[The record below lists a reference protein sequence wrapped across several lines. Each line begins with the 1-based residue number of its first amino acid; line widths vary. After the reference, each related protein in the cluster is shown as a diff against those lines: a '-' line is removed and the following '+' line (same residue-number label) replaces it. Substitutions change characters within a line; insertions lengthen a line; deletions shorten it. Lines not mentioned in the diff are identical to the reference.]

1 MQYKSLAILSLI
13 ISLVWGTLTPSFV
26 YAVNS
31 KGTPPVANYFLNW
44 DLNETQ
50 ARNLAKY
57 DVVIMDMEV
66 QQRHPSLLRAIR
78 QWNPEIK
85 LLVYITPQEIRQDA
99 GSGGGVLRRE
109 LAAGISEQWYLHN
122 SGGSRTSWWPGTYVL
137 NVTPGAPRVGGE
149 TLTDYMVRFVS
160 TKLLS
165 TGLWDGVFYDNAWD
179 SITYFVGNDVDVNGD
194 GRSDANANIEWQNGM
209 KNLYRKTKEINPSA
223 IIIGNGTT
231 RQYQQELNGKMLENF
246 AANAW
251 TNTMNTYQANSRG
264 TAAPRVNIINSNTSN
279 TGKEN
284 LQHVRFGLG
293 SALLEDGYFS
303 YDHGDQNHGQ
313 TWWYD
318 EYDVALGEPLS
329 PSLAAN
335 TQGSYQPD
343 IWRRDF
349 EHGLVLVNSTNA
361 TKTVD
366 LGGEYEKIN
375 GKQASS
381 INDGAIVSEV
391 DIEGT
396 DGIILRKTVSR
407 LDDVLFTNGQFARF
421 YGIDGAR
428 LRNGY
433 FLFDEAFKG
442 GDQVL
447 YLDVDGDGVRD
458 QIVASGNKITA
469 TKDDGQPFFKI
480 YPFTADYKG
489 AIRLAVGNLDND
501 SNSELYVAPAQGA
514 LPIKIYNLIG
524 EEVFPGWY
532 PFGKKYSGGY
542 SIAIAGKGPSGRVII
557 GSGKG
562 RVGTVGIYNPGLN
575 KMVEV
580 IVYDKKYTG
589 GVTVAAGDFDGN
601 GVAEIATGFGS
612 GTYPVLKMYN
622 LAGGQFAPSITF
634 KSKSF
639 RSAGIQASDVD
650 FNGKDDLVLLTDGT
664 L

>member
-1 MQYKSLAILSLI
+1 MRYKSPVILSLI
-13 ISLVWGTLTPSFV
+13 AILLLGAATPSFV
-26 YAVNS
+26 YAANS
-31 KGTPPVANYFLNW
+31 KGTPPVANYFLHW

-66 QQRHPSLLRAIR
+66 QQRHPALLRSMR

-85 LLVYITPQEIRQDA
+85 LLVYITPQEIRQDPNM
-99 GSGGGVLRRE
+99 GGGVLRKQ
-109 LAAGISEQWYLHN
+109 LAAGIPEQWYLHTSN
-122 SGGSRTSWWPGTYVL
+122 GARTTWWAGTYVL

-149 TLTDYMVRFVS
+149 NLTDYVVRFVS

-194 GRSDANANIEWQNGM
+194 GRSDANANAEWQNGM
-209 KNLYRKTKEINPSA
+209 KNLYKKTKEQNPNA

-251 TNTMNTYQANSRG
+251 TNTMNTYQANTRG
-264 TAAPRVNIINSNTSN
+264 TQAPRVNIINSNTAN

-284 LQHVRFGLG
+284 LKDVRFGLG
-293 SALLEDGYFS
+293 SSLLEDGYFS

-318 EYDVALGEPLS
+318 EYNVALGAPLNVS
-329 PSLAAN
+329 KSASHN
-335 TQGSYQPD
+335 TSYQPD

-349 EHGLVLVNSTNA
+349 EHGLVLVNSTHEQ
-361 TKTVD
+361 KTVD

-375 GKQASS
+375 GTQATTV
-381 INDGAIVSEV
+381 NDGSIVSEI

-396 DGIILRKTVSR
+396 DGVILRKTVSH
-407 LDDVLFTNGQFARF
+407 LNDVFFTNGQFARF
-421 YGIDGAR
+421 YGIDGGR

-447 YLDVDGDGVRD
+447 YLDIDGNGARD
-458 QIVASGNKITA
+458 QIVASGNKITG
-469 TKDDGQPFFKI
+469 TKDDGQPLFKI
-480 YPFTADYKG
+480 YPYTAQYKG
-489 AIRLAVGNLDND
+489 SITLAFGNLGDD
-501 SNSELYVAPAQGA
+501 KFSELYVAPSQGNY
-514 LPIKIYNLIG
+514 PIKIYNITG
-524 EEVFPGWY
+524 DEIFPDWF

-542 SIAIAGKGPSGRVII
+542 SIAIAGKGAGGRVIV

-562 RVGTVGIYNPGLN
+562 RVGTVGIYNAGLN
-575 KMVEV
+575 KMVEI

-589 GVTVAAGDFDGN
+589 GVAVAAGDFDGN
-601 GVAEIATGFGS
+601 GVAEIATGFGG

-634 KSKSF
+634 KSQSF
-639 RSAGIQASDVD
+639 RGAGLRAADVD

>member
-1 MQYKSLAILSLI
+1 MRYRSLVILSLI
-13 ISLVWGTLTPSFV
+13 GTLIWGTLAPSFV
-26 YAVNS
+26 YAANS

-50 ARNLAKY
+50 ARGLAKY
-57 DVVIMDMEV
+57 DVVVMDMEV
-66 QQRHPSLLRAIR
+66 QQRHPALLQSIK

-85 LLVYITPQEIRQDA
+85 LLVYITPQEIRKDA
-99 GSGGGVLRRE
+99 ASGGGVLRRE
-109 LAAGISEQWYLHN
+109 LAAGIPEQWYLHTS
-122 SGGSRTSWWPGTYVL
+122 SGARTSWWPGTYVL
-137 NVTPGAPRVGGE
+137 NVTLGAPRVGGE
-149 TLTDYMVRFVS
+149 NLADYMARFVS
-160 TKLLS
+160 TKLLA

-179 SITYFVGNDVDVNGD
+179 SITYFVGNNVDVNSD
-194 GRSDANANIEWQNGM
+194 GQPDSSANTDWQAGM
-209 KNLYRKTKEINPSA
+209 KYLYKKTKQQNPRA

-251 TNTMNTYQANSRG
+251 TNTMNTYRANNREIQ
-264 TAAPRVNIINSNTSN
+264 APRVNIINSNTAN
-279 TGKEN
+279 TGKEDFKN
-284 LQHVRFGLG
+284 VRFGLG
-293 SALLEDGYFS
+293 STLLEDGYFS
-303 YDHGDQNHGQ
+303 YDFGDQNHGQ

-318 EYDVALGEPLS
+318 EYNVALGAPIDS
-329 PSLAAN
+329 SKSITN
-335 TQGSYQPD
+335 KTSYQPD

-349 EHGLVLVNSTNA
+349 EHGLVLVNSTNEN
-361 TKTVD
+361 KTVD

-375 GKQASS
+375 GTQAKNV
-381 INDGAIVSEV
+381 NDGAIVSEV

-396 DGIILRKTVSR
+396 DGIILRKTVSH
-407 LDDVLFTNGQFARF
+407 LNDVFFTNGQFARF
-421 YGIDGAR
+421 YGIDGGR

-447 YLDVDGDGVRD
+447 YLDVDGNGVRD

-480 YPFTADYKG
+480 YPYTANYKG
-489 AIRLAVGNLDND
+489 EIKLTVGNLDD
-501 SNSELYVAPAQGA
+501 DKFSELYVAPVQGNY
-514 LPIKIYNLIG
+514 PIKIYNLTGDEI
-524 EEVFPGWY
+524 FSAWY
-532 PFGKKYSGGY
+532 PFGKKYTGGY
-542 SIAIAGKGPSGRVII
+542 SIAIAGKGLGGRVIV

-562 RVGTVGIYNPGLN
+562 RAGTVGIYNAGLN
-575 KMVEV
+575 KMVE
-580 IVYDKKYTG
+580 IMVYDKKYTG
-589 GVTVAAGDFDGN
+589 GVMVAAGDFDGN
-601 GVAEIATGFGS
+601 GVAEIAAGFGG

-634 KSKSF
+634 KSQSF
-639 RSAGIQASDVD
+639 RGAGLQAADVD

>member
-1 MQYKSLAILSLI
+1 MRYKSPVILSLI
-13 ISLVWGTLTPSFV
+13 AILLLGAATPSFV
-26 YAVNS
+26 YAANS
-31 KGTPPVANYFLNW
+31 KGTPPVANYFLHW

-66 QQRHPSLLRAIR
+66 QQRHPALLRSMR

-85 LLVYITPQEIRQDA
+85 LLVYITPQEIRQDPNM
-99 GSGGGVLRRE
+99 GGGVLRKQ
-109 LAAGISEQWYLHN
+109 LAAGIPEQWYLHTSN
-122 SGGSRTSWWPGTYVL
+122 GTRTTWWAGTYVL

-149 TLTDYMVRFVS
+149 NLTDYIVRFVS

-194 GRSDANANIEWQNGM
+194 GRNDANANTEWQNGM
-209 KNLYRKTKEINPSA
+209 KNLYRKTKEQNPNA

-251 TNTMNTYQANSRG
+251 TNTMNTYQVNARG
-264 TAAPRVNIINSNTSN
+264 TMPPRVNIINSNTAN

-284 LQHVRFGLG
+284 LKDVRFGLG
-293 SALLEDGYFS
+293 SSLLEDGYFS

-318 EYDVALGEPLS
+318 EYDVALGNALT

-335 TQGSYQPD
+335 NQTSYQPD
-343 IWRRDF
+343 VWRRDF
-349 EHGLVLVNSTNA
+349 EHGLVLVNSTDK

-375 GKQASS
+375 GKQASLV
-381 INDGAIVSEV
+381 NNGAIVSEV
-391 DIEGT
+391 EIEGT
-396 DGIILRKTVSR
+396 DGIILRKTVSK

-421 YGIDGAR
+421 YGIDGGR
-428 LRNGY
+428 IRNGY
-433 FLFDEAFKG
+433 FLFDETHKG

-447 YLDVDGDGVRD
+447 YLDVDGNGVRD
-458 QIVASGNKITA
+458 QIVASGNKIIG

-480 YPFTADYKG
+480 YPYTANYKG
-489 AIRLAVGNLDND
+489 TLKLAVGNLDND
-501 SNSELYVAPAQGA
+501 RYSELYVAPSQGA
-514 LPIKIYNLIG
+514 HPIKIYNLVG
-524 EEVFPGWY
+524 EEIFSAWY
-532 PFGKKYSGGY
+532 PFGNKYSGGY
-542 SIAIAGKGPSGRVII
+542 SIAIAGKGPTGRVII

-562 RVGTVGIYNPGLN
+562 RVGTVGVYNAGLN

-601 GVAEIATGFGS
+601 GVPEIATGLGS
-612 GTYPVLKMYN
+612 GTYPVLKLYN

-634 KSKSF
+634 KSQSF
-639 RSAGIQASDVD
+639 RSAGIQAADVD